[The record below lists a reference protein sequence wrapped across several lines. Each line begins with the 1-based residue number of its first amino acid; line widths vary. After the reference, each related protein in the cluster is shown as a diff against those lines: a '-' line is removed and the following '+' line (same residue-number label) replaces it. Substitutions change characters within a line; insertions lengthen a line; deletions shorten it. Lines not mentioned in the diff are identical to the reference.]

1 MNASEARRKTVEN
14 SPLFELIVSEME
26 RAIEAGKFEIVLY
39 SNYHFHDWM
48 TPLGEAVTKVLR
60 DMEFSV
66 QIDDI
71 SCQTTISWK

>member
-14 SPLFELIVSEME
+14 SPLFTDIMSDIEK
-26 RAIEAGKFEIVLY
+26 AIEEGELEVILY
-39 SNYHFHDWM
+39 GNYHFHDW

-60 DMEFSV
+60 DREFSV

-71 SCQTTISWK
+71 CRWTTISWK